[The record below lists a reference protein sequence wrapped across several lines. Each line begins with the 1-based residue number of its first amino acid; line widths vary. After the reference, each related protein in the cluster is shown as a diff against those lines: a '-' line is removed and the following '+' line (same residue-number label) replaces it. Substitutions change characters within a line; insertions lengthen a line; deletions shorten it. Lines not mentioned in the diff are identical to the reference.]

1 MPDWAR
7 IARIDNLERPG
18 KMHCD
23 IGRQLIATEERRDT
37 PFSRVHR

>member
-23 IGRQLIATEERRDT
+23 IGRQMIATE
-37 PFSRVHR
+37 